1 MWCAPSGQLYLKY
14 SPCLLQN
21 HTNELRAL
29 LDSRESLQPLVA
41 SLHQLTAAANETL
54 KEAKFW
60 YKLMESNYVLLVK
73 SWDWCLEYY
82 DEYNTVTISTIEKKV
97 KKVSGSIIIP

>member
-1 MWCAPSGQLYLKY
+1 
-14 SPCLLQN
+14 
-21 HTNELRAL
+21 
-29 LDSRESLQPLVA
+29 
-41 SLHQLTAAANETL
+41 
-54 KEAKFW
+54 
-60 YKLMESNYVLLVK
+60 MESNYVLLVK